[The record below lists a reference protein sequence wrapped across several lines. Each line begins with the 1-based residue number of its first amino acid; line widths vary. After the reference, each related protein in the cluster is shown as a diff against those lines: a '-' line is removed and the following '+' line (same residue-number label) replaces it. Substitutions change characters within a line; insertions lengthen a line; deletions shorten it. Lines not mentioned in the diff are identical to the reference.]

1 MEQNQKNLI
10 NYFHK
15 IAYKRWIKGTSFNN
29 RIGNIGM
36 TFEKEINKE
45 PDNTFFPDFQGIE
58 IKCTTRFSNF
68 PIYLFSTSLEG
79 TTFPEINRIVEKY
92 GYYDK
97 VYKNKKVLYED
108 FNYFTTH
115 IVDEKWIFKLEVN
128 RNDNKLYFCVYD
140 IYNNLMEKESF
151 IYLTTLYDHVITKL
165 TNLAVIKASK
175 KIEKN
180 DIYFRFYEIT
190 IYKLISFDKFL
201 ELIEKK
207 IINVSIVG
215 RLSKSGIR
223 CGKYRNKNIEFKIK
237 KENIDKLF
245 KKVYYYNYDTNITFT
260 IRE

>member
-1 MEQNQKNLI
+1 METNQKNLI

-15 IAYKRWIKGTSFNN
+15 IAYKRWIKGSFANN
-29 RIGNIGM
+29 RIGNIGL

-45 PDNTFFPDFQGIE
+45 PDNMFFPDFQGIE

-79 TTFPEINRIVEKY
+79 KTYPEINRIIEKY

-97 VYKNKKVLYED
+97 IYKNKKVLYED

-115 IVDEKWIFKLEVN
+115 IVDEKWIFKLEIN
-128 RNDNKLYFCVYD
+128 KNDDKLYFCVYD
-140 IYNNLMEKESF
+140 VNNNLIEKESF
-151 IYLTTLYDHVITKL
+151 VYLSVLYDHIITKL
-165 TNLAVIKASK
+165 INLAIIKASK

-180 DIYFRFYEIT
+180 EIFFRFFEIT
-190 IYKLISFDKFL
+190 IYKLISFDKFI
-201 ELIEKK
+201 ELLEKK

-215 RLSKSGIR
+215 RISKNE
-223 CGKYRNKNIEFKIK
+223 KYKNKNLEFKIK

-245 KKVYYYNYDTNITFT
+245 KKVYYYNYDTNITYT
-260 IRE
+260 ARD